1 MEILYATEDIQDN
14 GGMLTSVRLPLS
26 FRQVMNICVLIVFFL
41 KEGNRTRTPGGVY
54 IQLIRKDDTILN
66 CQRKQIFIE
75 DAIKK
80 KKQKAVKRLA
90 QARRF
95 NQAKQE
101 LMRKEKRSGATEGDE
116 GKHKAT
122 TQDDE
127 EDLLDGIEEDGMIY
141 FDD

>member
-1 MEILYATEDIQDN
+1 
-14 GGMLTSVRLPLS
+14 
-26 FRQVMNICVLIVFFL
+26 MNICVLIVFF

-101 LMRKEKRSGATEGDE
+101 LMRKEKRSGATEGNE